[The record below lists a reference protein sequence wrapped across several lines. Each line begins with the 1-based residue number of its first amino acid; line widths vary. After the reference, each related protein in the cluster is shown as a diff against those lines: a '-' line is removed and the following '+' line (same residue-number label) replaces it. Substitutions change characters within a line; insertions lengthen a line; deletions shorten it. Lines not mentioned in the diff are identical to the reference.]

1 MSDIKIV
8 DDFLSKA
15 EVFYLATT
23 KGDQPKCRPFGF
35 HYLDDDGKIYF
46 TAATFKDVFKQ
57 IQENPKVEIVGY
69 DDGEEKFLRYY
80 GIAKIVKRDKVVEK
94 AFADLPEVKEFFVT
108 NNLELGVFYI
118 DDATAEIRNEV
129 DILESYTFKY

>member
-35 HYLDDDGKIYF
+35 HYLEEGKIYF
-46 TAATFKDVFKQ
+46 TAATFKEVFKQ
-57 IQENPKVEIVGY
+57 IQENPKVEIVAY
-69 DDGEEKFLRYY
+69 DKENDTFLRYY
-80 GIAKIVKRDKVVEK
+80 GIAKIVKKDKVVEK
-94 AFADLPEVKEFFVT
+94 AFEEVPEIKEFFVKH
-108 NNLELGVFYI
+108 NLELGVFYI
-118 DDATAEIRNEV
+118 DDATAEIRNEL
-129 DILESYTFKY
+129 DIEESYTFKY